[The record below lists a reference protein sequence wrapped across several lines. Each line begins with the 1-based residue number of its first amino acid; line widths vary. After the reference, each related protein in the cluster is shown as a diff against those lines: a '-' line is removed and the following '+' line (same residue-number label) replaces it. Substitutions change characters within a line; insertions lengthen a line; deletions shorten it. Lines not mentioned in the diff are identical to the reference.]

1 MRLKKV
7 HGQWVF
13 GNAPTEEAPPVVED
27 EDQVAEMDV
36 DQSAPSSSDPMQQM
50 LTQLWVYILTYQI
63 SNSIWT
69 PVLIV

>member
-13 GNAPTEEAPPVVED
+13 GNAPTEEAPVVED